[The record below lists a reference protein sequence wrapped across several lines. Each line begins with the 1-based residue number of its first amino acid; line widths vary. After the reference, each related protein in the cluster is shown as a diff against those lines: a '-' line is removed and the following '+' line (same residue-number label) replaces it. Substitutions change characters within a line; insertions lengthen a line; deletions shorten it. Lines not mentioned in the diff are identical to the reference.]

1 MARNRTARG
10 AHPVNTAVPV
20 PEHRLQRLAEIVAAL
35 HDAKSVALTTH
46 VNADGDGAGSE
57 AALATWL
64 QRMGKKVTITN
75 PTTYPD
81 VYMHL
86 VGDHSWIVEPG
97 TVRTSL
103 ALQHAD
109 ILVVVDTGE
118 RGRIGRVGNWLNGRS
133 VIVID
138 HHLPSEDPL
147 TGLVLQDDIACAT
160 GELVYDLMCVA
171 GLERPWP
178 DLICRSIYT
187 AILTDTGSFRFSN
200 TSVRAHAI
208 AGDLIAQGVNP
219 EEIYRA
225 VYGSVPLRRVRLL
238 EIALRGLE
246 IDKEYPITW
255 ITLEYSAM
263 QRTGTGGEDLDGIVD
278 QARVV
283 EGTEVAILFR
293 ETPDGSTKISLRSG
307 GVINVNA
314 IAKLFGGGGHI
325 KASGA
330 LVSGRPDEAIPRV
343 LDATRAAIDAQLP
356 DFRRGRGRR

>member
-1 MARNRTARG
+1 M
-10 AHPVNTAVPV
+10 NTAVPV
-20 PEHRLQRLAEIVAAL
+20 PETRVQRLAEIVAAL
-35 HDAKSVALTTH
+35 GEVNSVALTTH
-46 VNADGDGAGSE
+46 VNADGDGAGCE

-64 QRMGKKVTITN
+64 HGMGKRVAITN

-81 VYMHL
+81 VYLHL
-86 VGDHSWIVEPG
+86 VGDSSWIVEPG

-109 ILVVVDTGE
+109 VLVVVDTGE

-138 HHLPSEDPL
+138 HHLPSDDPL
-147 TGLVLQDDIACAT
+147 TGLVLQDDSACAT

-178 DLICRSIYT
+178 DLISRSIYT

-219 EEIYRA
+219 EEVYRT

-246 IDKEYPITW
+246 IDAEYPITW
-255 ITLEYSAM
+255 IALDQSSM
-263 QRTGTGGEDLDGIVD
+263 QRTGTGSEDLDGIVD

-314 IAKLFGGGGHI
+314 IAKQFGGGGHI

-330 LVSGRPDEAIPRV
+330 LVAGRPSEVIPRI

-356 DFRRGRGRR
+356 HFRRSRGRR